1 MDIYEFSKQITN
13 REYLCEVSREE
24 AKWAK
29 DHGIVVVLGR
39 SDDLAEFRG
48 AIEDEADCYNG
59 GRIFERGKK
68 YIDAVWCK
76 GEFTWT
82 YLTNIPHVKFYVFD
96 EGEKYCEGIIFDIK
110 DLEEKPVVLTNFERI
125 KAMNVDEMAE
135 FLEGTN
141 PKTGI
146 VLGGELVVRYR
157 DYIKLWLESE
167 VQVDE

>member
-96 EGEKYCEGIIFDIK
+96 ESEKYCEGIIFNIK
-110 DLEEKPVVLTNFERI
+110 DLERN
-125 KAMNVDEMAE
+125 
-135 FLEGTN
+135 
-141 PKTGI
+141 
-146 VLGGELVVRYR
+146 
-157 DYIKLWLESE
+157 
-167 VQVDE
+167 